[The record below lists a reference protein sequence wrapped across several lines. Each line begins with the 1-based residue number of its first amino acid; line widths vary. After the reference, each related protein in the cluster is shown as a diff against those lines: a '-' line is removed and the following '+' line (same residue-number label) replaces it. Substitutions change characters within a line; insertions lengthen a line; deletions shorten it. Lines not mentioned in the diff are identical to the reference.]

1 MMSMKPADENV
12 STLFEDIR
20 NDPIIKD
27 IVFLTS
33 QLPTITDLSCGNI
46 YKYCY
51 LSMFSQIVSESKD
64 DKYARYKVE
73 DLFDGNEVDIVD
85 DRYDFYSAVCSTIRT
100 ILEKDIQEVE
110 FMNQTPYIRQPYDKS
125 FDTSF
130 ESDIVETD
138 DSDIIDYYDKWLDQ

>member
-1 MMSMKPADENV
+1 MMSTKPVDENV

-64 DKYARYKVE
+64 DKYARYKIE

-85 DRYDFYSAVCSTIRT
+85 DRYDFYSAVCSTIRE

-110 FMNQTPYIRQPYDKS
+110 FMNQAPYVRQPFDKD
-125 FDTSF
+125 FDDNDVIEF
-130 ESDIVETD
+130 D
-138 DSDIIDYYDKWLDQ
+138 DENEEIDSPYWL